1 MTEQTLSLSSPWN
14 LLERLR
20 QDSSSFKKLLLLA
33 LPIAAQNLVQTL
45 LNMVDTLMI
54 GQLGETAIAA
64 VALSNQIF
72 FLMMLFLFGVSSG
85 SSVFTAQFWGKR
97 DLDGIH
103 RSMGMA
109 LILGLL
115 GAALFTAAAQIFPAE
130 ILRIFTKDE
139 AVVQAGIPY
148 LKIASISYMFTAGT
162 IIYEGVLR
170 STGVVRL
177 PLILSATAL
186 SLNAIFN
193 YALIFGKFGMPEMG
207 ISGAALA
214 TTGARIIEMTAL
226 ILMVYIKKY
235 PVAAS
240 IKEMLNQNR
249 KFVGQFF
256 HKVSPVIL
264 NEIGWSMGMTMFTLV
279 YARMGTDILAAFN
292 IMDTFSRLAFIL
304 FVGTANASAIILGN
318 MIGEGRKEE
327 AERCAK
333 TILMIVPLLSAAIGV
348 LIFFMA
354 PVIPGFFNIS
364 DYVANLVVQLLRIL
378 TIVLFVKASNMHII
392 VGILRSGGD
401 THFCAVLELI
411 PLWLISIPL
420 VALAGLVFHLHPAI
434 VYLFCLSEEITKY
447 ITGLWRVRSEK
458 WVHDLT

>member
-1 MTEQTLSLSSPWN
+1 MTEQILSLSSPWN

-20 QDSSSFKKLLLLA
+20 QDRDSFKKLLLLA

-207 ISGAALA
+207 ISGAAIA
-214 TTGARIIEMTAL
+214 TTE
-226 ILMVYIKKY
+226 
-235 PVAAS
+235 PES
-240 IKEMLNQNR
+240 
-249 KFVGQFF
+249 
-256 HKVSPVIL
+256 
-264 NEIGWSMGMTMFTLV
+264 
-279 YARMGTDILAAFN
+279 
-292 IMDTFSRLAFIL
+292 SR
-304 FVGTANASAIILGN
+304 
-318 MIGEGRKEE
+318 
-327 AERCAK
+327 
-333 TILMIVPLLSAAIGV
+333 
-348 LIFFMA
+348 
-354 PVIPGFFNIS
+354 
-364 DYVANLVVQLLRIL
+364 
-378 TIVLFVKASNMHII
+378 
-392 VGILRSGGD
+392 
-401 THFCAVLELI
+401 
-411 PLWLISIPL
+411 
-420 VALAGLVFHLHPAI
+420 
-434 VYLFCLSEEITKY
+434 
-447 ITGLWRVRSEK
+447 
-458 WVHDLT
+458 